1 MTTRAIA
8 PGGSG
13 RVRRAGFT
21 MIEMLGVIVIL
32 GLIATLVSMNWRAI
46 LPRTELQS
54 TTRLLA
60 TAIQG
65 AHSEAIARNAIFR
78 IEYDLDNHR
87 YRLNTPYRLGGG
99 LAANDDERVSQEWT
113 ALPTS
118 VRFSRIDIDGIEYKK
133 GMVFVRFD
141 PLGAAS
147 GHIVTLE
154 QEPYKTI
161 YTIEVEALTG
171 MIAYHEGPF
180 ERVPPREEDF
190 K

>member
-1 MTTRAIA
+1 VASRAI
-8 PGGSG
+8 GSG
-13 RVRRAGFT
+13 RLRRAGFT

-46 LPRTELQS
+46 LPRTELHSATRVLAS
-54 TTRLLA
+54 TIQA
-60 TAIQG
+60 T
-65 AHSEAIARNAIFR
+65 HSEAIARNSEFR
-78 IEYDLDNHR
+78 IEYDLDHHR
-87 YRLNTPYRLGGG
+87 YRVNTPYRLGGG

-113 ALPTS
+113 ALPES
-118 VRFSRIDIDGIEYKK
+118 IVFHRIEIDGVEYRK

-141 PLGAAS
+141 SLGTAS

-154 QEPYKTI
+154 QRPYENL

-171 MIAYHEGPF
+171 MIAYHEGTF
-180 ERVPPREEDF
+180 ERQPAREEDF

>member
-1 MTTRAIA
+1 
-8 PGGSG
+8 
-13 RVRRAGFT
+13 

-54 TTRLLA
+54 ATRLLA

-65 AHSEAIARNAIFR
+65 AHSEAIARNAVFR

-147 GHIVTLE
+147 GHIVTL
-154 QEPYKTI
+154 
-161 YTIEVEALTG
+161 
-171 MIAYHEGPF
+171 
-180 ERVPPREEDF
+180 
-190 K
+190 